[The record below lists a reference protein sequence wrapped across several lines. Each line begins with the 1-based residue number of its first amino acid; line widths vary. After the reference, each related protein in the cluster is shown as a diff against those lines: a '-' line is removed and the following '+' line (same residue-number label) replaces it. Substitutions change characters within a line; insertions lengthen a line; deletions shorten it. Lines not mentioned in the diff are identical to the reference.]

1 MEYLMQFAHALVS
14 PVNCVGNL
22 GVDVLHAFGNFAQC
36 VGGNLGGITDAGAN
50 VVGMAATS
58 VTSIGA

>member
-1 MEYLMQFAHALVS
+1 MEYLMQFAHSLVS

-22 GVDVLHAFGNFAQC
+22 GVDILHSFGTFASC
-36 VGGNLGGITDAGAN
+36 VGHNLGGIANSGADAVGA
-50 VVGMAATS
+50 ASTA